1 MFRRPPPADRRA
13 WNAARRGS
21 AHPVEETTSPPARSA
36 GEPTVTH
43 VLEGGTARLTI
54 AGELTETARRPLV
67 RVLTGLLLQ
76 NPSLDRVELDVSSV
90 SFMNSAGM
98 AVLVQGQ
105 RMAAPRGITLAL
117 VDPPPVVSRPLQLSG
132 LWHRFPVVDTEA
144 AEGNG
149 DADGAGAAE
158 S

>member
-1 MFRRPPPADRRA
+1 MEC
-13 WNAARRGS
+13 GS
-21 AHPVEETTSPPARSA
+21 TGQWTPVEETTSPAARST

-43 VLEGGTARLTI
+43 VLDGGTAKLAL
-54 AGELTETARRPLV
+54 AGELTEAARRPLV
-67 RVLTGLLLQ
+67 RVLTELLLQ
-76 NPSLDRVELDVSSV
+76 NPSLDRVELDLRGV

-105 RMAAPRGITLAL
+105 RMAAPRGIALVL

-144 AEGNG
+144 AEGAG
-149 DADGAGAAE
+149 DVDGAGAAE

>member
-1 MFRRPPPADRRA
+1 
-13 WNAARRGS
+13 
-21 AHPVEETTSPPARSA
+21 VEETTRPAARPT

-43 VLEGGTARLTI
+43 VLEGGTARLRL

-67 RVLTGLLLQ
+67 RVLTELLLQ
-76 NPSLDRVELDVSSV
+76 NPSLDRVELDVGEV

-98 AVLVQGQ
+98 GVLVQGQ
-105 RMAAPRGITLAL
+105 RMASPRGIALVL

-132 LWHRFPVVDTEA
+132 LWHRFPVMDAEADDGEEAGGGVGDKGGDGAEDTE
-144 AEGNG
+144 GV
-149 DADGAGAAE
+149 GAAE